1 MWERVKNPQ
10 ISFLL
15 TYKCT
20 MNIFINKERKF
31 IFYLSPDFFILP
43 SLAENVA
50 ALKKFG
56 IPLEDYHENGY
67 RLEHSF
73 YSF

>member
-1 MWERVKNPQ
+1 MWERVKKKSPQ

-20 MNIFINKERKF
+20 IDIFIKKERKF

-43 SLAENVA
+43 SLAKNEVA
-50 ALKKFG
+50 LQ
-56 IPLEDYHENGY
+56 
-67 RLEHSF
+67 
-73 YSF
+73 